1 MQNNKDKN
9 RGTKIQYSDVLYIGL
24 CLCVITRSALTL
36 PTRFVFLLIKEQRE
50 KCFSTPHSI
59 QNNCYKWVSD
69 PIRIILVD
77 I

>member
-50 KCFSTPHSI
+50 NVFQLLI
-59 QNNCYKWVSD
+59 QYKTIVISGYQ
-69 PIRIILVD
+69 IRSGLY
-77 I
+77 